1 MLTPNQI
8 PVVTVPAEPS
18 SMLVILLKIRNQT
31 AEAISQLRCLG
42 NSCRDEDRGD
52 RVKYWEIFADNVK
65 KAGRNSAC
73 ISSTD
78 DNGRHDFFSFSA
90 NPAAQGQGVPDG
102 GSARR
107 PAGYRTGRDRVHT
120 RKVRLR
126 A

>member
-1 MLTPNQI
+1 
-8 PVVTVPAEPS
+8 
-18 SMLVILLKIRNQT
+18 MLVILLKIRNQI
-31 AEAISQLRCLG
+31 AEAIFPATLLG
-42 NSCRDEDRGD
+42 NSWRDEDRGD

-90 NPAAQGQGVPDG
+90 NAAAQGQGVPDG

-120 RKVRLR
+120 PQGPPPRLTGFV
-126 A
+126 